1 MDFTKP
7 QHELRRRLLALVK
20 EHGVLEFR
28 HKDNAWVEVGRM
40 VGMELTKT
48 QYNRAIG
55 KLYAVGA
62 ISVSHA
68 VVIVAGVATRRHVL
82 RFLKDVEL

>member
-1 MDFTKP
+1 MVCSEP

-20 EHGVLEFR
+20 EHDVMEFR

-55 KLYAVGA
+55 KLHAVGA
-62 ISVSHA
+62 ISVRHP
-68 VVIVAGVATRRHVL
+68 IVFVDGVATRRHVL

>member
-1 MDFTKP
+1 MGFTKP

-20 EHGVLEFR
+20 EQGVLEFQ

-55 KLYAVGA
+55 KLHAVGA
-62 ISVSHA
+62 ISVRHPI
-68 VVIVAGVATRRHVL
+68 VFVAGVATRRHVL